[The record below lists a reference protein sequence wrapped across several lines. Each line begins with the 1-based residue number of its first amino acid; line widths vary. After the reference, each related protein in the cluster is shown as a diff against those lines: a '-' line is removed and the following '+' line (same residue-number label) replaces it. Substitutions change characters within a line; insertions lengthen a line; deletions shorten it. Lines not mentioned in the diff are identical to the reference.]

1 MKPLPPTDA
10 ELRARYL
17 PFRTWAALSVIGLVM
32 TLVRNVLFE
41 IPLFPI
47 RTGATPFLTSTLLG
61 ALYAG
66 SVLTWLKVRKLNDR

>member
-1 MKPLPPTDA
+1 
-10 ELRARYL
+10 
-17 PFRTWAALSVIGLVM
+17 M